1 MAPELI
7 HARLRGSQILRFQQT
22 GQGCTQAETGHWQH
36 EDEAFMDALEL
47 IDRRKSYFTSHRQIL
62 SLPHTRASHFR
73 NEKTSITSR
82 SRETVSISI
91 AEFTECYELGDAA
104 NVPVSSPL
112 VPMWRDPFLRF
123 RHHHQP
129 PPTKRGAEKEDH
141 EKMFPLDIRILH
153 F

>member
-7 HARLRGSQILRFQQT
+7 PAWLRGSQVLKFQQT

-47 IDRRKSYFTSHRQIL
+47 IDRRKSISRHIGKSSL
-62 SLPHTRASHFR
+62 SYTRASHFR
-73 NEKTSITSR
+73 NEQTSITSR

-104 NVPVSSPL
+104 NVPVLSLSYPCRGSFDWI
-112 VPMWRDPFLRF
+112 PPS
-123 RHHHQP
+123 
-129 PPTKRGAEKEDH
+129 PPTTTNEKRSEKRR
-141 EKMFPLDIRILH
+141 P
-153 F
+153 